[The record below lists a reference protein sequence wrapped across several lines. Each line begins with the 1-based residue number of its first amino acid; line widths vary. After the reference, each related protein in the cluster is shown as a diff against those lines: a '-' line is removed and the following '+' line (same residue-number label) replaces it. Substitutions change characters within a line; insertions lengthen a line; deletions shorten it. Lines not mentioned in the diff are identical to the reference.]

1 MQPSDIGTLIRSR
14 RQGKHM
20 TQKELADQ
28 LHVTDKAVSKWERGI
43 CYPDISLL
51 ADIGKILDIALP
63 EFFSQDG
70 EPVHSEAQ
78 DAVRSDPEQ
87 ENRDRRNEAIIINTL
102 DYAEQMQEKSRERWR
117 LTGFIFLM
125 FPLFCGIL
133 LFAGLCFFLPVLD
146 TAADPDSG
154 FGAAL
159 LTIAMTA
166 FLMRTWLPS
175 MVLYGLINWYFSRYM
190 SQGRKLLIKRI
201 ISVAAVILIL
211 AGIAAGF
218 FYPLI

>member
-1 MQPSDIGTLIRSR
+1 
-14 RQGKHM
+14 
-20 TQKELADQ
+20 
-28 LHVTDKAVSKWERGI
+28 
-43 CYPDISLL
+43 
-51 ADIGKILDIALP
+51 
-63 EFFSQDG
+63 
-70 EPVHSEAQ
+70 
-78 DAVRSDPEQ
+78 
-87 ENRDRRNEAIIINTL
+87 
-102 DYAEQMQEKSRERWR
+102 
-117 LTGFIFLM
+117 M
-125 FPLFCGIL
+125 FPLFCGLL
-133 LFAGLCFFLPVLD
+133 LFAGLCFFLPFLD